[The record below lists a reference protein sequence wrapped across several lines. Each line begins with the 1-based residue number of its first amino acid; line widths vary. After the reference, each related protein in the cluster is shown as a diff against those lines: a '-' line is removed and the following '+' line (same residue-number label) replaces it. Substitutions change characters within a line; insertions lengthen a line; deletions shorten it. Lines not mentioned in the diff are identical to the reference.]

1 MNAFEKLLVKLVE
14 VDLEFAVI
22 GGFACAFN
30 GWARSTLD
38 VDILLKFDKQ
48 NIKLLLKT
56 LSKWGEGA
64 ADELTEDDFTNEPG
78 AIRIIEDFPLDIF
91 IRIANLSY
99 NDIQDDIKYFEL
111 TSENNT
117 INIPYVNAKTLIKI
131 KSISHREQDKIDV
144 IVLKDIV
151 NKK

>member
-1 MNAFEKLLVKLVE
+1 MINTFEKLLVRLVK

-38 VDILLKFDKQ
+38 IDILLKFDKK

-64 ADELTEDDFTNEPG
+64 ANELTEDDFTDEPG

-91 IRIANLSY
+91 IRIADLTY
-99 NDIQDDIKYFEL
+99 VDIEANIKYYEL
-111 TSENNT
+111 ANK
-117 INIPYVNAKTLIKI
+117 IKIPYVNAKTLLKI

-144 IVLKDIV
+144 IMLKNII
-151 NKK
+151 NK

>member
-14 VDLEFAVI
+14 AKLYFAVI

-38 VDILLKFDKQ
+38 VDILLKYDKQ
-48 NIKLLLKT
+48 NIKLLLEI
-56 LSKWGEGA
+56 LSDWGDGA
-64 ADELTEDDFTNEPG
+64 ANELSENDFTYEPG
-78 AIRIIEDFPLDIF
+78 AIRVIEEFPLDIF
-91 IRIANLSY
+91 IRIADLTY
-99 NDIQDDIKYFEL
+99 VDIEADIKYYEL
-111 TSENNT
+111 SNK
-117 INIPYVNAKTLIKI
+117 IKIPYVNAKTLLKI

-144 IVLKDIV
+144 IMLKNIV